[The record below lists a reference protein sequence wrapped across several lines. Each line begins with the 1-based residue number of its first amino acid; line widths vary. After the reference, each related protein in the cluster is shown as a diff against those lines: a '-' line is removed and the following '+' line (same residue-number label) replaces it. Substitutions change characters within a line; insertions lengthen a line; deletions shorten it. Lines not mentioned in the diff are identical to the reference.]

1 MTRKKISLCYKIIT
15 VASLIIGITLNL
27 WHRDAYAVISMLS
40 YYTLQS
46 NIICLVAF
54 VFFVIKEIRG
64 KDANDIYYLVK
75 GAIVI
80 AIIITAVVYR
90 LALAPNSF
98 EMDSLKQ
105 SINNKML
112 ANFFVHTLSPILVF
126 FDYIL
131 FDEKGN
137 FKKYYPIIWL
147 FIPLQYVFY
156 VYTYS
161 WRGGTFY
168 GIGGSRKYAYS
179 FLDYELIGYKGV
191 FFCIGI
197 FAIAIVAASYVLV
210 VFDYVMGKKRES
222 D

>member
-1 MTRKKISLCYKIIT
+1 MTRKNISLCYKIIT
-15 VASLIIGITLNL
+15 IISLIIGITLNL
-27 WHRDAYAVISMLS
+27 WNRDTHAVISMLS

-54 VFFVIKEIRG
+54 VFFVIKELRG
-64 KDANDIYYLVK
+64 KEANDIYYLVK

-80 AIIITAVVYR
+80 AIVITAVVYR
-90 LALAPNSF
+90 LALAPNGF

-105 SINNKML
+105 SINNKVI

-126 FDYIL
+126 LDYIL

-147 FIPLQYVFY
+147 VIPLQYVFY

-161 WRGGTFY
+161 WRGGKFY
-168 GIGGSRKYAYS
+168 GIGGSRKYAYA

-191 FFCIGI
+191 LVCICFFT
-197 FAIAIVAASYVLV
+197 FAILVISYLLV
-210 VFDYVMGKKRES
+210 FFDYVRGNKKYS
-222 D
+222 Y

>member
-15 VASLIIGITLNL
+15 VFSLIIGITLNL
-27 WHRDAYAVISMLS
+27 WNRDTYAVISMLS

-54 VFFVIKEIRG
+54 VFFVIKELIG

-80 AIIITAVVYR
+80 AIVITAVVYR
-90 LALAPNSF
+90 LALAPNGF
-98 EMDSLKQ
+98 EMGSLKQ
-105 SINNKML
+105 SVNNRAV
-112 ANFFVHTLSPILVF
+112 ANFFVHTLSPILVL
-126 FDYIL
+126 FDYIF

-168 GIGGSRKYAYS
+168 GIGGSRKYAYP

-191 FFCIGI
+191 LICIGL
-197 FAIAIVAASYVLV
+197 FAVAILVVSYVLV
-210 VFDYVMGKKRES
+210 LFDYVRGKKKGS